1 MTIRS
6 SRLSGF
12 YKMTLAARRQLA
24 GEAAGVSAEEMALA
38 LEQGGLRAETA
49 DKFVENVLGT
59 YALPFGVAL
68 NVQVNGKD
76 HLAPM
81 VIEEPSVVAAAS
93 NAAKMVRAGGGFAVE
108 VDPPLMTSQVQLF
121 DVRDVE
127 AGSLRITREK
137 ETLLKLA
144 NRAVLGLV
152 ERGGGA
158 RDLEVRVL
166 EPDMLVVHL
175 YVDCCDAM
183 GANLVN
189 SMAEAVGDA
198 IAELGGGKRGLRI
211 LSNLCD
217 RRCVRVRATVPAHAL
232 ATETLAGNVVID
244 GIVNASRFAEAD
256 PYRAAT
262 HNKGIMNG
270 IDAVCI
276 ATGNDWRAVEAG
288 AHAFAARTG
297 RYRPLATWR
306 RRVGSAS
313 GDGAPAEDFLL
324 GELELPLAL
333 GTVGGTLRVHP
344 LAKLSLRL
352 MGATAASEVAAV
364 AASVGLASNLAA
376 LRALA
381 TEGIQRG
388 HMALHARAVAIAA
401 GAVEGEVDRVALMI
415 VESREITVDG
425 AARALRVVREE
436 PPSRADRA
444 VKDALP

>member
-217 RRCVRVRATVPAHAL
+217 RRCVRVRAAVPAHAL
-232 ATETLAGNVVID
+232 ATETLDGNVVID

-288 AHAFAARTG
+288 AHAFAARNG
-297 RYRPLATWR
+297 RYRPLATWQR
-306 RRVGSAS
+306 TVGAASA
-313 GDGAPAEDFLL
+313 DGAPGEDILL
-324 GELELPLAL
+324 GKLELPLAL

-352 MGATAASEVAAV
+352 MGATGASAV

-401 GAVEGEVDRVALMI
+401 GAADGEVDRVALMI